1 MSVISFVGKFKFSEG
16 EEMCSIPGH
25 EVCRSAED
33 ADVSGGCPNLG
44 LRPR

>member
-16 EEMCSIPGH
+16 EEMCSVLGH
-25 EVCRSAED
+25 EVFRSVED

-44 LRPR
+44 LKPQ